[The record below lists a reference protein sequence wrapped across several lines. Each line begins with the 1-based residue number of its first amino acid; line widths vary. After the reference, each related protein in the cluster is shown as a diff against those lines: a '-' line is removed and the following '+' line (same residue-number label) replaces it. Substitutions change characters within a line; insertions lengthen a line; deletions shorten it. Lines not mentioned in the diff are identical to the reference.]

1 LKLYLAGTE
10 IPAYRS
16 LLAQEGHTTVA
27 LSYWGLRRR
36 TKFTKPYDLT
46 EKFRD
51 DAEILI
57 DSGCHSINSKPN
69 SDVSDAELRDIAEH
83 YYDVFVAQNLQRLAY
98 FVEFDAHQLG
108 HEWIREQR
116 QRFDAGRDKAIVVW
130 NPETGRE
137 GLEHLCEDWPNVG
150 ITQAGVDRLDV
161 SHLLPHLAKT
171 TDTKLFGLGMTKT
184 AALEHGLWYG
194 AASTSWISPS
204 QFGDTIIWAGKELHR
219 YPRRYK
225 DMARARHK
233 HAIADAGFDAEAVIA
248 DDSTEVLRLSVWSW
262 RQFTD
267 HINGRGVTA
276 PGNPPTEEKA
286 DPTPEAVDRLPQ
298 TARHAGV
305 TPATA
310 KHREKIPFPGL
321 ALVQNTAEDGTVS
334 RPILKTVDPG
344 IRACDRCY
352 LSSSCPASDPGSTCA
367 FSLPVEI
374 RTKDQRADV
383 AAALL
388 EMQAGRVFSL
398 RFAEELEGGI
408 TNPVL
413 SGELDRFN
421 KMLKTVEDMEENS
434 FSVKITATQKGAAE
448 TGLISRLFGRD
459 EGERARSLPEPV
471 SVERAAIETGFVD
484 AEVIEDLAA

>member
-1 LKLYLAGTE
+1 MKLYLAGTE

-36 TKFTKPYDLT
+36 TKFTKPYDLA
-46 EKFRD
+46 EKFGD
-51 DAEILI
+51 EAEILV

-69 SDVSDAELRDIAEH
+69 TDLSDAELHDIASH
-83 YYDVFVAQNLQRLAY
+83 YYDVFIAQNIQRLAY

-116 QRFDAGRDKAIVVW
+116 SRLDADRDKAIVVW

-137 GLEHLCEDWPNVG
+137 GLEQLCADWPNVG

-161 SHLLPHLAKT
+161 AHLLPHLAKT
-171 TDTKLFGLGMTKT
+171 NDTKLFGLGMTKT

-204 QFGDTIIWAGKELHR
+204 QFGDTIVWAGKELHR

-233 HAIADAGFDAEAVIA
+233 HAITDAGFDAEAVIA

-276 PGNPPTEEKA
+276 PGNAPTGENA

-298 TARHAGV
+298 RARHAGV

-310 KHREKIPFPGL
+310 KPREKVPFPGL
-321 ALVQNTAEDGTVS
+321 AVVQDTAEDGTVG
-334 RPILKTVDPG
+334 RPVLKTVDPG
-344 IRACDRCY
+344 VRTCDRCY
-352 LSSSCPASDPGSTCA
+352 LSSSCPAAEPGSACA

-374 RTKDQRADV
+374 RTKDQRSDV
-383 AAALL
+383 NAAIL
-388 EMQAGRVFSL
+388 EMQAGRLFSL
-398 RFAEELEGGI
+398 RYAEELEGGI
-408 TNPVL
+408 INPVL
-413 SGELDRFN
+413 SGEIDRYM
-421 KMLKTVEDMEENS
+421 KIAKTVEDSEETG
-434 FSVKITATQKGAAE
+434 FSVKISATQKGAAE

-459 EGERARSLPEPV
+459 EGEQARALPHPI
-471 SVERAAIETGFVD
+471 SVERAAIDTGFVD
-484 AEVIEDLAA
+484 AEVIEDQAA